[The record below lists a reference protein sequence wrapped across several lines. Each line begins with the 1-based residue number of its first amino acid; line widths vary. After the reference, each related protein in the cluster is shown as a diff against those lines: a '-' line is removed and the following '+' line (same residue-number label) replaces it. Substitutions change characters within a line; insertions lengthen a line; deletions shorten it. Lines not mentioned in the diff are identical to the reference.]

1 MPRSVGSPLQ
11 HTTINRFRLGTGWLD
26 LKKKVIVCL
35 TPAQSMIRMMG
46 AFMLR

>member
-26 LKKKVIVCL
+26 LKKSDSLFDPSPKHDQNDGCL
-35 TPAQSMIRMMG
+35 HA
-46 AFMLR
+46 